1 MKYCPNCGTQLPDNA
16 TFCSNCGSH
25 LGAAPTQYQQP
36 QYQQPQ
42 YQQPYQQ
49 QYQQSAPQKKTYM
62 DRVREAREAQ
72 KQKQGKIKWWM
83 WALIGIG
90 TYLLITW
97 NPLGLS

>member
-1 MKYCPNCGTQLPDNA
+1 MKYCPNCGAQLPDNA
-16 TFCSNCGSH
+16 SFCSNCGSQ
-25 LGAAPTQYQQP
+25 LGAPMH
-36 QYQQPQ
+36 YQQPQ

-49 QYQQSAPQKKTYM
+49 PQYHQPAPQKKTYM

-90 TYLLITW
+90 TYLLITL

>member
-49 QYQQSAPQKKTYM
+49 QYQ

>member
-1 MKYCPNCGTQLPDNA
+1 MKYCPNCGAQLPDNA
-16 TFCSNCGSH
+16 SFCSNCGSQ
-25 LGAAPTQYQQP
+25 LGAPMQYQQP

-42 YQQPYQQ
+42 YQQP
-49 QYQQSAPQKKTYM
+49 QYQQPAPQKKTYM

-90 TYLLITW
+90 TYLLIQL

>member
-1 MKYCPNCGTQLPDNA
+1 MKYCPNCGAQLPDNA
-16 TFCSNCGSH
+16 SFCSNCGSQ
-25 LGAAPTQYQQP
+25 LGAPM

-49 QYQQSAPQKKTYM
+49 PQYHQPAPQKKTYM

-90 TYLLITW
+90 TYLLITL

>member
-1 MKYCPNCGTQLPDNA
+1 MKYCPNCGAQLPDNA
-16 TFCSNCGSH
+16 SFCSNCGSQ
-25 LGAAPTQYQQP
+25 LGAPMQYQQP

-42 YQQPYQQ
+42 YQQP
-49 QYQQSAPQKKTYM
+49 APQKKTYM

-90 TYLLITW
+90 TYILIQW